1 MTLDNLISKLQDVRA
16 ANGNVNIQLLE
27 LYGTKQRK
35 GKKNSIFTN
44 DIHLSYAEDEDEPIE
59 QAPQSKSNPIG
70 FC

>member
-27 LYGTKQRK
+27 LYGAKQRK

-44 DIHLSYAEDEDEPIE
+44 EIHLSYAEDEEPVE
-59 QAPQSKSNPIG
+59 VPMQEPRTIG